1 MLLYL
6 IMSGKSDEQTYF
18 PNSGPGSKYLLTG
31 NTEAGFFGE
40 VSAADLIDGVD
51 LLPLITSNT
60 LVTQKVKD
68 MVWLKY
74 YFGNKVVFIAKQ
86 NLVGEV
92 SWAQLYESG
101 LIYGTP
107 DDGKYPTANPTSQ
120 MTVIQKQSEGRTWRL
135 KLRTIRSA
143 TVDPYVG
150 AATPYPESEWA
161 KTILNSLSTSGVNRL
176 ASYTLTDI
184 SAGGKYHTHAAES
197 DSAATTSAMYVAGGA
212 GGAITT
218 RTSNPKASTAGG
230 PQWRPVLELITSGD
244 TLLPLVKAKA
254 SIDDLV
260 PPSISSI
267 QYDTSD
273 QIVNLTKFKSDSP
286 VTPAGSATI
295 ISDDFVTRLTKFKTN
310 SPLAPVV
317 TFQAIPD

>member
-1 MLLYL
+1 MLMNL
-6 IMSGKSDEQTYF
+6 MMAGGTTDPTYF

-107 DDGKYPTANPTSQ
+107 DDGKYPTAKPTSQ
-120 MTVIQKQSEGRTWRL
+120 MTVIEKQSDGKTWRL
-135 KLRTIRSA
+135 KLRTIKSA
-143 TVDPYVG
+143 TTDPYLNAG
-150 AATPYPESEWA
+150 TAYPDSEWT
-161 KTILNSLSTSGVNRL
+161 KTILNSLSTSGVNKL
-176 ASYTLTDI
+176 ASYTLADI

-197 DSAATTSAMYVAGGA
+197 DSTTTTSAMYLAGG
-212 GGAITT
+212 GTIQT
-218 RTSNPKASTAGG
+218 RVTNPKASTAGT

-260 PPSISSI
+260 PPSISSV
-267 QYDTSD
+267 QYNATG